1 MPKSTPISF
10 ILTSAL
16 LVNVIAFTLLP
27 IVSETLTTSIEAQSS
42 DVDCTVTVNRVQVNP
57 GESFNVTVDFSDG
70 NPHQFTYNLGLFSSG
85 VVTPT
90 INPFTFTAIAPNTIM
105 RNITIIP
112 AVGGDHN
119 GCRTDVANTIDG
131 PSNECNFDTEPSNL
145 QNLDNTDGRL
155 EIKVLVTDGP
165 TGTYKA
171 TITKGDSSQVVE
183 EVDSQGRPSFD
194 FQVDAPD
201 ERGVFKID
209 VTGIRADNGQR
220 LDCNTVDGL
229 LFRQISIQSGQS
241 PGVGRDTSADTTGDL
256 PENVRK
262 VVDFFLTFGIGIAG
276 GVAFLLLVYGSFKL
290 VFSAG
295 DPKAVGEA
303 REVITAAII
312 GLLVIVFSVFL
323 LRLIG
328 ISILGLPI

>member
-1 MPKSTPISF
+1 MPKSIPISF

-27 IVSETLTTSIEAQSS
+27 IASETLVTSIEAAG
-42 DVDCTVTVNRVQVNP
+42 VDCTVTVARVQVDP
-57 GESFNVTVDFSDG
+57 GDSFDVTVDFSDG
-70 NPHQFTYNLGLFSSG
+70 NPHQFTYDLGVFSSG
-85 VVTPT
+85 VITPT
-90 INPFTFTAIAPNTIM
+90 TNPFTFTAIAPNTVF
-105 RNITIIP
+105 RNITIRP

-119 GCRTDVANTIDG
+119 GCTTNVANTTD
-131 PSNECNFDTEPSNL
+131 PASNECNFDTEPSNL
-145 QNLDNTDGRL
+145 QNLDNLDGRL
-155 EIKVLVTDGP
+155 EIKVIVTDGP

-171 TITKGDSSQVVE
+171 TIKKNDSSEVVE
-183 EVDSQGRPSFD
+183 EISSQGRPAFD

-201 ERGVFKID
+201 ERGVFEID
-209 VTGIRADNGQR
+209 VTGIRTDNGRR

-229 LFRQISIQSGQS
+229 LFRPLSIQSGQS
-241 PGVGRDTSADTTGDL
+241 PGVGRDTSADTTSAL
-256 PENVRK
+256 PKNVRN
-262 VVDFFLTFGIGIAG
+262 VVDFLVTFGIGIAG
-276 GVAFLLLVYGSFKL
+276 GVAFLMLVYGSLKL

-295 DPKAVGEA
+295 DPKAVGQG